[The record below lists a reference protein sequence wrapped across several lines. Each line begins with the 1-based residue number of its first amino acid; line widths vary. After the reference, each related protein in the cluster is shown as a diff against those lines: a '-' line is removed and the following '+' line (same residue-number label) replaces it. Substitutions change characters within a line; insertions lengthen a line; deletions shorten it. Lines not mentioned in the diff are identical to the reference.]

1 MTTEKY
7 GLMCCTCIAC
17 ATKNKALESHADHFT
32 NGNKKLTNLS
42 HFFLVMDSQGKFASL
57 NLAIVL
63 SNGSVWDISFD
74 DKFMAIKKKLL
85 IQLPYKKYTTYL
97 PFSTNLKVL
106 NFVRNDLKRDII
118 QYHKKLNKQ
127 GHMTIGKSSL
137 PIKTSDIIGTDQGFL
152 ELGELWKN
160 SMESILMTYKDG
172 VQVGNMFWVF
182 NASKHAL

>member
-1 MTTEKY
+1 
-7 GLMCCTCIAC
+7 
-17 ATKNKALESHADHFT
+17 
-32 NGNKKLTNLS
+32 
-42 HFFLVMDSQGKFASL
+42 MDSQAKFASL

-63 SNGSVWDISFD
+63 VNGSVWDISFD

-137 PIKTSDIIGTDQGFL
+137 PKKLTDNIAETNQGFL
-152 ELGELWKN
+152 RTGGFRKN
-160 SMESILMTYKDG
+160 SILVTYKDG

-182 NASKHAL
+182 NASKHVTTVKVFECKLGSGGPRNIS